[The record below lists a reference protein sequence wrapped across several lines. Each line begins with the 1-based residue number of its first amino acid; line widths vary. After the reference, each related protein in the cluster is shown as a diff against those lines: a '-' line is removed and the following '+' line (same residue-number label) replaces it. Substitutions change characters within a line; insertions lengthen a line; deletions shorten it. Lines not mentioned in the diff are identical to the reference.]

1 VTTEPS
7 QRVSPVIVPE
17 RWVKPGRP
25 GDDAPPSVQDAYRQT
40 GFQLGADL
48 RLLDEGMN
56 LQLRLVH
63 DSHPSK
69 YRTYP
74 LAAGLMLWSR
84 AFLAIADAATAVTR
98 GSYGSVA
105 PLARMACECIAA
117 AHQAHTEEQTAFQ
130 EWLTGAMK
138 PDEQHKATDITIGQ
152 FMAGSTLVSEADLG
166 AVYRAASELARPHF
180 GVSAAL
186 VAPES
191 NQQKLAVTFADQSFH
206 FGWAQLTLGWL
217 LRLCDAQLRLAQTAG
232 TPYNVTDEAAAAI
245 AAWSEGAGRLLEQ
258 SDRCRIDELL
268 DGLTR
273 RWLIVNFRRQAGGAP
288 RRLLL

>member
-1 VTTEPS
+1 MTDGSVL
-7 QRVSPVIVPE
+7 RVSPVVSPE
-17 RWVKPGRP
+17 RWVRPGKP
-25 GDDAPPSVQDAYRQT
+25 GDDAPPSIQDAYRQT

-48 RLLDEGMN
+48 RLLEEGMN

-69 YRTYP
+69 FRTHP

-84 AFLAIADAATAVTR
+84 AFLAMSDAATAIVH

-117 AHQAHTEEQTAFQ
+117 AHQAHTEELAAFR

-180 GVSAAL
+180 GVSAAF
-186 VAPES
+186 VAAES
-191 NQQKLAVTFADQSFH
+191 NQQKLAVTFADQAFH
-206 FGWAQLTLGWL
+206 FGWAQLTFGWL
-217 LRLCDAQLRLAQTAG
+217 LRLGDVQLRLAQTPGA
-232 TPYNVTDEAAAAI
+232 PYNVSDELSDASVS
-245 AAWSEGAGRLLEQ
+245 WSGRVHHLLEQ
-258 SDRCRIDELL
+258 PDRCRIEEIS
-268 DGLTR
+268 DGLNR
-273 RWLIVNFRRQAGGAP
+273 RWLIHNFRRQAGGAP
-288 RRLLL
+288 RRLML

>member
-117 AHQAHTEEQTAFQ
+117 AHQA
-130 EWLTGAMK
+130 
-138 PDEQHKATDITIGQ
+138 HKATDITIGQ